1 MTMYDEI
8 QKIIA
13 PNTLSSFDYLK
24 LNDLLK
30 TYSEKEIINAYK
42 RVGYKPVNY
51 ISKMLTPISNTPE
64 WFNKEIDNEPIDE
77 ESQKTFDDFNSFL
90 EEFRK

>member
-24 LNDLLK
+24 IEDLLK
-30 TYSEKEIINAYK
+30 TYTESEIINAYK
-42 RVGYKPVNY
+42 KVGYKPVNY
-51 ISKMLTPISNTPE
+51 IAKMLNPISNTPE
-64 WFNKEIDNEPIDE
+64 WFNKEIENEPIDD
-77 ESQKTFDDFNSFL
+77 ESQKTFDDFNLFL